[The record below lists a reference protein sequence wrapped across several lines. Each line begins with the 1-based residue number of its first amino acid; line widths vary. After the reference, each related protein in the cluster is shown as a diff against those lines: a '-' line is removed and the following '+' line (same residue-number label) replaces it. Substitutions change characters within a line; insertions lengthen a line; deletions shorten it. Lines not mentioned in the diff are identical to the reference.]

1 MPDISQM
8 DDEREPLTDDEI
20 EKLAHPTS
28 GVRRYDR
35 RAVAQSRREQRKR
48 ERELRKID
56 RTCCEIAESLKGK
69 DDLPSKR
76 LLYDIVK
83 DQRDRIEG
91 KPFIATNP
99 DGRKKGRAT
108 VQDQRLRIAIQ
119 SLIMPHA
126 APEVPKQLESA
137 EPAEQLPET
146 VQVEAP
152 EPPTGSS

>member
-1 MPDISQM
+1 M

-20 EKLAHPTS
+20 ERLAHPTS

-35 RAVAQSRREQRKR
+35 RAVAQSVREQRKR
-48 ERELRKID
+48 DRELRKID
-56 RTCCEIAESLKGK
+56 RTCREIAESLKGK

-108 VQDQRLRIAIQ
+108 VQDQRLQIAIQ

-126 APEVPKQLESA
+126 KPAPEAPKQLE
-137 EPAEQLPET
+137 PAESTERQLAELR
-146 VQVEAP
+146 EL
-152 EPPTGSS
+152 SRRLY